1 MESIVV
7 TGGAGFIG
15 SNFVRLA
22 LSGTPDRVVV
32 VDKLTYSG
40 HRASL
45 ADCEKDPRFTF
56 VEADIADAAAMRAV
70 FEAHRPRALLN
81 FAAETHVDRSIDGPG
96 AFIHTNVT
104 GTYVLLEAARRH
116 VAALPDGGRERF
128 RFLHVSTDEVYGT
141 LGTSGLFSEETPYAP
156 NSPYAASKAAADHL
170 VRAWRETYGL
180 PTLLTNCSNNY
191 GPYQFPEKLVP
202 LMILNAL
209 EGKPLPI
216 YGDGGNVRD
225 WLHVEDHCRGL
236 LLVLEKGAPG
246 GKYNIGGGNER
257 TNLQVVDA
265 LCRAL
270 EQTLPFEENPKISE
284 KISLKGKRGYAD
296 LRTFV
301 RDRPGHDR
309 RYAIDASKIRRELG
323 WSPSYSFEE
332 GLLRTVRWYVDNPNW
347 CEAVQLGHDARA
359 RIGLGGGSG
368 GAAGAA
374 LPADGVRA

>member
-1 MESIVV
+1 MDSIVV

-22 LSGTPDRVVV
+22 LRESPGRVVV

-45 ADCEKDPRFTF
+45 ADCEKDPRFAF
-56 VEADIADAAAMRAV
+56 VEADIADKAAMRAV
-70 FEAHRPRALLN
+70 MAAHRPRAILN

-96 AFIHTNVT
+96 AFVRTNVN
-104 GTYVLLEAARRH
+104 GTYELLEASRAH
-116 VAALPDGGRERF
+116 LATLPAGEAERF

-141 LGTSGLFSEETPYAP
+141 LGESGLFSEETPYAP

-170 VRAWRETYGL
+170 VRAWHETFRV

-202 LMILNAL
+202 LMILTAL

-225 WLHVEDHCRGL
+225 WLHVEDHCRGI
-236 LLVLEKGAPG
+236 LLVLERGVPG

-265 LCRAL
+265 LCEAL
-270 EQTLPFEENPKISE
+270 QKTQPAEQNRKVSSKGLS
-284 KISLKGKRGYAD
+284 SYSQLK
-296 LRTFV
+296 TFV

-309 RYAIDASKIRRELG
+309 RYAIDAGKIRRELG

-332 GLLRTVRWYVDNPNW
+332 GLLRTVEWYLSHPEW
-347 CEAVQLGHDARA
+347 CATVQAGQDARA
-359 RIGLGGGSG
+359 RVGLG
-368 GAAGAA
+368 AGAA
-374 LPADGVRA
+374 PSVPRADGVRA

>member
-1 MESIVV
+1 MDALLV

-22 LSGTPDRVVV
+22 LAETPDRIVV

-45 ADCEKDPRFTF
+45 ADVEHDPRFVF
-56 VEADIADAAAMRAV
+56 VKADIADAAAMRAV
-70 FEAHRPRALLN
+70 FEAHRPRAVLN
-81 FAAETHVDRSIDGPG
+81 FAAETHVDRSIDGPA
-96 AFIHTNVT
+96 AFVNTNIN
-104 GTYVLLEAARRH
+104 GTYELLEAARQH
-116 VAALPDGGRERF
+116 VASLPAGGREAF

-141 LGTSGLFSEETPYAP
+141 LGETGLFSEETPYAP

-180 PTLLTNCSNNY
+180 ATLLTNCSNNY
-191 GPYQFPEKLVP
+191 GPYQFPEKLIP
-202 LMILNAL
+202 LMILTAL

-225 WLHVEDHCRGL
+225 WLHVEDHCRGI

-265 LCRAL
+265 LCAAL
-270 EQTLPFEENPKISE
+270 EQTVPFRE
-284 KISLKGKRGYAD
+284 KKAYAD
-296 LRTFV
+296 LKTFV
-301 RDRPGHDR
+301 PDRPGHDR
-309 RYAIDASKIRRELG
+309 RYAIDATKIRRELG

-332 GLLRTVRWYVDNPNW
+332 GLLRTVRWYLSNLEW
-347 CEAVQLGHDARA
+347 CATVQAGNYGRERLGLGPAVSAPRASGARA
-359 RIGLGGGSG
+359 
-368 GAAGAA
+368 
-374 LPADGVRA
+374 

>member
-22 LSGTPDRVVV
+22 LADTPDRVVV

-45 ADCEKDPRFTF
+45 RDAEKNPRFTF
-56 VEADIADAAAMRAV
+56 VEADIADKDAMRAV
-70 FEAHRPRALLN
+70 MATHRPRAVLN

-96 AFIHTNVT
+96 AFVRTNIN
-104 GTYVLLEAARRH
+104 GTYELLEASRAH
-116 VAALPDGGRERF
+116 LATLPAGEADHF

-141 LGTSGLFSEETPYAP
+141 LGESGLFSEETPYAP

-170 VRAWRETYGL
+170 VRAWHETFRV

-191 GPYQFPEKLVP
+191 GPFQFPEKLIP
-202 LMILNAL
+202 LMILTAL

-225 WLHVEDHCRGL
+225 WLYVDDHCRGIL
-236 LLVLEKGAPG
+236 MVLRKGTPG
-246 GKYNIGGGNER
+246 SKYNIGGDSER
-257 TNLQVVDA
+257 TNLQIVDA
-265 LCRAL
+265 LCSIL
-270 EQTLPFEENPKISE
+270 ESERPAGKNSKIS
-284 KISLKGKRGYAD
+284 SMGKKAYAD
-296 LRTFV
+296 LKTFV
-301 RDRPGHDR
+301 KDRPGHDR

-323 WSPSYSFEE
+323 WQPSYSFEE
-332 GLLRTVRWYVDNPNW
+332 GLLRTVRWYLGNQAW
-347 CEAVQLGHDARA
+347 CETVQAGNYSRERLG
-359 RIGLGGGSG
+359 L
-368 GAAGAA
+368 AAPTA
-374 LPADGVRA
+374 PAGPAEVSA

>member
-22 LSGTPDRVVV
+22 LAETPDRVVV

-45 ADCEKDPRFTF
+45 ADVEKNPRFAF
-56 VEADIADAAAMRAV
+56 VEADIADAAAMKAV
-70 FEAHRPRALLN
+70 FEAHRPRAVLN

-96 AFIHTNVT
+96 AFVKTNIN
-104 GTYVLLEAARRH
+104 GTYELLEASRAH
-116 VAALPDGGRERF
+116 VAALRPADAERF

-141 LGTSGLFSEETPYAP
+141 LGETGLFSEETPYAP

-180 PTLLTNCSNNY
+180 ATLLTNCSNNY
-191 GPYQFPEKLVP
+191 GPYQFPEKLIP
-202 LMILNAL
+202 LMILTAL

-225 WLHVEDHCRGL
+225 WLHVEDHCRGI

-246 GKYNIGGGNER
+246 SKYNIGGGNER

-265 LCRAL
+265 LCAAL
-270 EQTLPFEENPKISE
+270 EQTCAGRREPRRFLRRVRGAIRD
-284 KISLKGKRGYAD
+284 LK
-296 LRTFV
+296 TFV

-332 GLLRTVRWYVDNPNW
+332 GLLRTVRVVPEPPRVVRD
-347 CEAVQLGHDARA
+347 
-359 RIGLGGGSG
+359 GSG
-368 GAAGAA
+368 RELRRASASGSASAARGRP
-374 LPADGVRA
+374 PADGAAR

>member
-1 MESIVV
+1 MESLIV

-22 LSGTPDRVVV
+22 LAETSDRVVV

-45 ADCEKDPRFTF
+45 AQCEANPRFAF
-56 VEADIADAAAMRAV
+56 VKADIADAAAMRSV
-70 FEAHRPRALLN
+70 FQTHRPRAVLN

-96 AFIHTNVT
+96 AFIATNVT
-104 GTYVLLEAARRH
+104 GTYTLLEEARAH
-116 VAALPDGGRERF
+116 LASLPSGDRARF

-141 LGTSGLFSEETPYAP
+141 LGESGSFSEETPYAP

-191 GPYQFPEKLVP
+191 GPYQFPEKLIP

-236 LLVLEKGAPG
+236 LLVLGKGAPG

-265 LCRAL
+265 LCAAL
-270 EQTLPFEENPKISE
+270 QKLRPAEENPKIS
-284 KISLKGKRGYAD
+284 SKGKKAYSD
-296 LRTFV
+296 LKTFV
-301 RDRPGHDR
+301 PDRPGHDR
-309 RYAIDASKIRRELG
+309 RYAIDARKIRRELA

-332 GLLRTVRWYVDNPNW
+332 GLLRTVEWYLGHPEW
-347 CEAVQLGHDARA
+347 CAAVQAGNYGRERLG
-359 RIGLGGGSG
+359 L
-368 GAAGAA
+368 
-374 LPADGVRA
+374 GVRA

>member
-22 LSGTPDRVVV
+22 LREMTGRVVV

-45 ADCEKDPRFTF
+45 ADCERDPRFAF
-56 VEADIADAAAMRAV
+56 VEADIADAAAMKAV
-70 FEAHRPRALLN
+70 FEVHRPRAVLN
-81 FAAETHVDRSIDGPG
+81 FAAETHVDRSIDGPA
-96 AFIHTNVT
+96 AFLHTNVA
-104 GTYVLLEAARRH
+104 GTFTLLEAARQH
-116 VAALPDGGRERF
+116 VASLPAGWRDRF

-141 LGTSGLFSEETPYAP
+141 LGQSGLFSEETPYAP

-191 GPYQFPEKLVP
+191 GPYQFPEKLIP

-225 WLHVEDHCRGL
+225 WLHVEDHCRGI

-257 TNLQVVDA
+257 TNLQIVDA
-265 LCRAL
+265 LCGAL
-270 EQTLPFEENPKISE
+270 QKVRPAEENE
-284 KISLKGKRGYAD
+284 KISAKGKRGYAQ
-296 LRTFV
+296 LKTFV
-301 RDRPGHDR
+301 PDRPGHDR
-309 RYAIDASKIRRELG
+309 RYAIDAGKIRRELG
-323 WSPSYSFEE
+323 WQPSYSFEE
-332 GLLRTVRWYVDNPNW
+332 GLLRTVEWYVSHPEW
-347 CEAVQLGHDARA
+347 CAAVQAGNYGRERLGLAAPGGGARA
-359 RIGLGGGSG
+359 
-368 GAAGAA
+368 
-374 LPADGVRA
+374 

>member
-22 LSGTPDRVVV
+22 LAETPDRVVV

-45 ADCEKDPRFTF
+45 ADVERNPRFAF
-56 VEADIADAAAMRAV
+56 VEADIADAAAVKAV
-70 FEAHRPRALLN
+70 FEAYRPRAVLN

-96 AFIHTNVT
+96 AFVRTNVN
-104 GTYVLLEAARRH
+104 GTYELLEASRAH
-116 VAALPDGGRERF
+116 AAALPPAARDAF

-141 LGTSGLFSEETPYAP
+141 LGETGLFSEETPYAP

-180 PTLLTNCSNNY
+180 ATLLTNCSNNY
-191 GPYQFPEKLVP
+191 GPYQFPEKLIP
-202 LMILNAL
+202 LMILTAL

-225 WLHVEDHCRGL
+225 WLHVEDHCRGI
-236 LLVLEKGAPG
+236 LLVLGNGAPG
-246 GKYNIGGGNER
+246 GKYNIGGGSER

-265 LCRAL
+265 LCAAL
-270 EQTLPFEENPKISE
+270 QEVRPAEENAKISS
-284 KISLKGKRGYAD
+284 KGLKAYSQLK
-296 LRTFV
+296 TFV
-301 RDRPGHDR
+301 PDRPGHDR
-309 RYAIDASKIRRELG
+309 RYAIDAGKIRRELG
-323 WSPSYSFEE
+323 WRPSYSFEK
-332 GLLRTVRWYVDNPNW
+332 GLLRTVEWYLSHPEW
-347 CEAVQLGHDARA
+347 CATVQSGNYGRERL
-359 RIGLGGGSG
+359 GLGGGAS
-368 GAAGAA
+368 AAAATRAGAA
-374 LPADGVRA
+374 R

>member
-1 MESIVV
+1 MDSILV

-22 LSGTPDRVVV
+22 LKETPGRVVV

-45 ADCEKDPRFTF
+45 ADCENDPRFAF
-56 VEADIADAAAMRAV
+56 VEADIADAPAMSAV
-70 FEAHRPRALLN
+70 FAAHRPGAVLN

-104 GTYVLLEAARRH
+104 GTYVLLEASRAH
-116 VAALPDGGRERF
+116 AAALPPAERERF

-141 LGTSGLFSEETPYAP
+141 LGSTGLFSEETPYAP

-170 VRAWRETYGL
+170 VRAWHETYGL

-191 GPYQFPEKLVP
+191 GPNQFPEKLIP

-225 WLHVEDHCRGL
+225 WLHVEDHCRGI
-236 LLVLEKGAPG
+236 LLVLEKAAPG
-246 GKYNIGGGNER
+246 SKYNIGGGNER
-257 TNLQVVDA
+257 TNLQIVDA
-265 LCRAL
+265 LCAAL
-270 EQTLPFEENPKISE
+270 ERVRPAEENP
-284 KISLKGKRGYAD
+284 KISLKGKRGYTD
-296 LRTFV
+296 LKTFV

-323 WSPSYSFEE
+323 WQPSYTFEE
-332 GLLRTVRWYVDNPNW
+332 GLLRTVRWYVDNPEW
-347 CEAVQLGHDARA
+347 CATVQTGQQARA
-359 RIGLGGGSG
+359 RIGLGAPARV
-368 GAAGAA
+368 GA
-374 LPADGVRA
+374 